1 MRLKVWYLLF
11 KYNYKSID
19 TVYNKEI
26 YEVLYI
32 VNWDNQNKDPW
43 GGKNNEPDFDDL
55 IKKFSSILGGKKST
69 SNGGGSGGSGFK
81 IPSTRIFLYALF
93 GFLIVY
99 ASQSIYQLD
108 ASERAVILRLGE
120 FYEEQDEGLN
130 FRLAGIDERYIE
142 NVSLTRRYTQTNSML
157 TKDEN
162 IVDVT
167 VSAQY
172 RIANLKD
179 FVLNVKDPE
188 ASLRQAIESA
198 LRHVVGD
205 NTLEQTLT
213 VGRENIAQE
222 VQTRLQQ
229 ILDIY
234 ATGLLVQQVNIEKT
248 DPPPAVKDS
257 FDDVVAAREDKERL
271 QNEAERYALTIVPEA
286 RGQAQAR
293 IRNAEGYLLEV
304 VANAEGEV
312 GRFTQ
317 LLEEY
322 QKAPKVT
329 RDRMYI
335 DAMQSVLSNTTK
347 VMIDID
353 SGNNLM
359 LLPLD
364 KMMEQGNSLNS
375 NQLRILRGDT
385 DE

>member
-1 MRLKVWYLLF
+1 M
-11 KYNYKSID
+11 
-19 TVYNKEI
+19 
-26 YEVLYI
+26 
-32 VNWDNQNKDPW
+32 
-43 GGKNNEPDFDDL
+43 
-55 IKKFSSILGGKKST
+55 
-69 SNGGGSGGSGFK
+69 
-81 IPSTRIFLYALF
+81 FLYGFFA
-93 GFLIVY
+93 FLIFY

-108 ASERAVILRLGE
+108 ASERAVILRLGK
-120 FYEEQDEGLN
+120 FHEEQQEGLN

-188 ASLRQAIESA
+188 ASLRNAIESA

-205 NTLEQTLT
+205 NTLDSVLT

-222 VQTRLQQ
+222 VQARLQA
-229 ILDIY
+229 ILDSY
-234 ATGLLVQQVNIEKT
+234 GTGLLVQQVNIEKT
-248 DPPPAVKDS
+248 DPPTAVKNS
-257 FDDVVAAREDKERL
+257 FDDVVAAREDKEKL

-293 IRNAEGYLLEV
+293 IRNAEGYKLEV

-317 LLEEY
+317 LLQEY
-322 QKAPKVT
+322 EKAPKVT

-335 DAMQSVLSNTTK
+335 DAMQSVLSRTTK
-347 VMIDID
+347 IMIDID

-359 LLPLD
+359 VLPLD
-364 KMMEQGNSLNS
+364 QMMGKGNEIDINRYKS
-375 NQLRILRGDT
+375 NGLRIKGDS

>member
-1 MRLKVWYLLF
+1 M
-11 KYNYKSID
+11 
-19 TVYNKEI
+19 
-26 YEVLYI
+26 
-32 VNWDNQNKDPW
+32 NWENQNKDPW
-43 GGKNNEPDFDDL
+43 GNKNDAPDFDEL
-55 IKKFSSILGGKKST
+55 MKKFSSILGGKKS
-69 SNGGGSGGSGFK
+69 SNNGSGSSGNDGGFK
-81 IPSTRIFLYALF
+81 FPSSRMFLYALF
-93 GFLIVY
+93 GFSIVY
-99 ASQSIYQLD
+99 ASQCIYQLD

-120 FYEEQDEGLN
+120 FHEEQEEGLN
-130 FRLAGIDERYIE
+130 FRLAGIDERFIE

-188 ASLRQAIESA
+188 GSLRNAIESA

-205 NTLEQTLT
+205 NTLDQTLT

-222 VQTRLQQ
+222 VQARLQSY
-229 ILDIY
+229 LDIY
-234 ATGLLVQQVNIEKT
+234 QTGLLVQQVNIEKT
-248 DPPPAVKDS
+248 DPPAAVKNA

-293 IRNAEGYLLEV
+293 IRGAEAYKEEV
-304 VANAEGEV
+304 VSKAEGETD
-312 GRFTQ
+312 RFNK

-322 QKAPKVT
+322 SKAPEVT
-329 RDRMYI
+329 RDRLYL
-335 DAMQSVLSNTTK
+335 DALQSVLSNSTK
-347 VMIDID
+347 IMVDVEG
-353 SGNNLM
+353 GNNL
-359 LLPLD
+359 LYLPLD
-364 KMMEQGNSLNS
+364 KIMEENKK
-375 NQLRILRGDT
+375 RGDD

>member
-1 MRLKVWYLLF
+1 M
-11 KYNYKSID
+11 
-19 TVYNKEI
+19 
-26 YEVLYI
+26 
-32 VNWDNQNKDPW
+32 NWDNQNKDPW
-43 GGKNNEPDFDDL
+43 GGKNDAPDFDDL
-55 IKKFSSILGGKKST
+55 VKKFSAILGGKKQS
-69 SNGGGSGGSGFK
+69 SNGSGGGNTGGGFK
-81 IPSTRIFLYALF
+81 MPTSRLFIYALF

-99 ASQSIYQLD
+99 ASQCIYQLD
-108 ASERAVILRLGE
+108 ASERAVILRLGK
-120 FYEEQDEGLN
+120 FYEEQGEGLN
-130 FRLAGIDERYIE
+130 FRLAGIDDRYIE
-142 NVSLTRRYTQTNSML
+142 NVTLTRRYTQTNSML

-188 ASLRQAIESA
+188 TSLRQGIESA

-222 VQTRLQQ
+222 VQVRLQQ
-229 ILDIY
+229 ILDAY
-234 ATGLLVQQVNIEKT
+234 ATGLIVQQVNIEKT
-248 DPPPAVKDS
+248 DPPAAVKNA

-271 QNEAERYALTIVPEA
+271 QNEAERYALSIVPEA

-293 IRNAEGYLLEV
+293 IREAEGYKLEV

-312 GRFTQ
+312 GRFVQ

-335 DAMQSVLSNTTK
+335 DAIQNVLSSTTK
-347 VMIDID
+347 IMIDID

-364 KMMEQGNSLNS
+364 KMMDQGNKIDLSQFRLN
-375 NQLRILRGDT
+375 QGDS

>member
-1 MRLKVWYLLF
+1 M
-11 KYNYKSID
+11 
-19 TVYNKEI
+19 
-26 YEVLYI
+26 
-32 VNWDNQNKDPW
+32 NWDNQNKDPW
-43 GGKNNEPDFDDL
+43 GGKNDAPDFDDL
-55 IKKFSSILGGKKST
+55 VKKFSAILGGKKQS
-69 SNGGGSGGSGFK
+69 SNGSGGGNTGGGFK
-81 IPSTRIFLYALF
+81 MPTSRLFLYALF

-99 ASQSIYQLD
+99 ASQCIYQLD
-108 ASERAVILRLGE
+108 ASERAVILRLGK
-120 FYEEQDEGLN
+120 FYEEQGEGLN
-130 FRLAGIDERYIE
+130 FRLAGIDDRYIE
-142 NVSLTRRYTQTNSML
+142 NVTLTRRYTQTNSML

-188 ASLRQAIESA
+188 TSLRQGIESA

-222 VQTRLQQ
+222 VQIRLQQ
-229 ILDIY
+229 ILDAY
-234 ATGLLVQQVNIEKT
+234 ATGLIVQQVNIEKT
-248 DPPPAVKDS
+248 DPPAAVKDA

-271 QNEAERYALTIVPEA
+271 QNEAERYALSIVPEA

-293 IRNAEGYLLEV
+293 IREAEGYKLEV

-312 GRFTQ
+312 GRFVQ

-335 DAMQSVLSNTTK
+335 DAIQNVLSSTTK
-347 VMIDID
+347 IMIDID

-364 KMMEQGNSLNS
+364 KMMDQGNKIDLSQFRLN
-375 NQLRILRGDT
+375 QGDS

>member
-1 MRLKVWYLLF
+1 M
-11 KYNYKSID
+11 
-19 TVYNKEI
+19 
-26 YEVLYI
+26 
-32 VNWDNQNKDPW
+32 
-43 GGKNNEPDFDDL
+43 DF
-55 IKKFSSILGGKKST
+55 F
-69 SNGGGSGGSGFK
+69 
-81 IPSTRIFLYALF
+81 A
-93 GFLIVY
+93 FLIFY

-108 ASERAVILRLGE
+108 ASERAVILRLGK
-120 FYEEQDEGLN
+120 FHEEQQEGLN

-188 ASLRQAIESA
+188 ASLRNAIESA

-205 NTLEQTLT
+205 NTLDSVLT

-222 VQTRLQQ
+222 VQARLQT
-229 ILDIY
+229 ILDSY
-234 ATGLLVQQVNIEKT
+234 GTGLLVQQVNIEKT
-248 DPPPAVKDS
+248 DPPTAVKDS
-257 FDDVVAAREDKERL
+257 FDDVVAAREDKEKL

-293 IRNAEGYLLEV
+293 IRNAEGYKLEV

-317 LLEEY
+317 LLQEY
-322 QKAPKVT
+322 EKAPKVT

-335 DAMQSVLSNTTK
+335 DAMQSVLSRTTK
-347 VMIDID
+347 IMIDID

-359 LLPLD
+359 VLPLD
-364 KMMEQGNSLNS
+364 QMMGKGNEIDINRYKS
-375 NQLRILRGDT
+375 NGLRIKGDS

>member
-1 MRLKVWYLLF
+1 
-11 KYNYKSID
+11 
-19 TVYNKEI
+19 
-26 YEVLYI
+26 
-32 VNWDNQNKDPW
+32 VNWDNQDKNPW
-43 GGKNNEPDFDDL
+43 GGKNDAPDFDDL
-55 IKKFSSILGGKKST
+55 VKKFSAILGGKKQS
-69 SNGGGSGGSGFK
+69 SNGSGGGNTGGGFK
-81 IPSTRIFLYALF
+81 MPTSRLFMYALF

-99 ASQSIYQLD
+99 ASQCIYQLD
-108 ASERAVILRLGE
+108 ASERAVILRLGK
-120 FYEEQDEGLN
+120 FYEEQGEGLN
-130 FRLAGIDERYIE
+130 FRLAGIDDRYIE
-142 NVSLTRRYTQTNSML
+142 NVTLTRRYTQTNSML

-188 ASLRQAIESA
+188 TSLRQGIESA

-222 VQTRLQQ
+222 VQIRLQR
-229 ILDIY
+229 ILDAY
-234 ATGLLVQQVNIEKT
+234 ATGLIVQQVNIEKT
-248 DPPPAVKDS
+248 DPPAAVKDA

-293 IRNAEGYLLEV
+293 IRKAEGYKLEV

-312 GRFTQ
+312 GRFIQ

-335 DAMQSVLSNTTK
+335 DAIQNVLSSTTK
-347 VMIDID
+347 IMIDID

-364 KMMEQGNSLNS
+364 KMMDQGNKIDLSQFRLN
-375 NQLRILRGDT
+375 QGDS